1 MGPRSNQ
8 IAGSSPRAQKTVGVL
23 ALQGGFTA
31 HLEAIANLN
40 TDISGDSLLKV

>member
-1 MGPRSNQ
+1 MGSRSNQ
-8 IAGSSPRAQKTVGVL
+8 IDGSSARATKTVGVL

-40 TDISGDSLLKV
+40 ADVKV